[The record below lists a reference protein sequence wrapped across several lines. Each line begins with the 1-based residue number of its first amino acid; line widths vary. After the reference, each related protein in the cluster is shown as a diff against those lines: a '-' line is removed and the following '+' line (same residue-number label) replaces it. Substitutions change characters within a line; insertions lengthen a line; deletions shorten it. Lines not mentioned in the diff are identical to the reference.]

1 MNDELNKNNAE
12 EQDIELSAEEL
23 EAASRPAKNAKAGAN
38 GDADLDVDDIVF
50 EEDAELGSMNG
61 AQAMK
66 KLRERLKTAV
76 EEKQAYLDGWQ
87 RDKAEFMNARKR
99 DEEAKQEFLKFAKL
113 NVFEDILP
121 VLDSFDMAMANKASW
136 DALPAEWRKGVEGIY
151 NQLLGVLVKQGV
163 SAFGARGDAFD
174 PNLHQSVSMVPTDD
188 KSKDHTVAEVLQKG
202 YMLSGKVIR
211 AAMVQVFEA

>member
-1 MNDELNKNNAE
+1 MTDELNKNNEIE
-12 EQDIELSAEEL
+12 EQVEEL
-23 EAASRPAKNAKAGAN
+23 ETLNTSSASNA
-38 GDADLDVDDIVF
+38 DTDDVVF
-50 EEDAELGSMNG
+50 DEDAELGNS
-61 AQAMK
+61 QVVK
-66 KLRERLKTAV
+66 KLREKLKTAV

-87 RDKAEFMNARKR
+87 RDKAEFLNARKR

-113 NVFEDILP
+113 NVIEDILP

-136 DALPAEWRKGVEGIY
+136 DAISAEWRAGVEGIY
-151 NQLLGVLVKQGV
+151 NQLLGVITKQGV
-163 SAFGARGDAFD
+163 SAFGAKGDSFD
-174 PNLHQSVSMVPTDD
+174 PNLHQSVSMVSTED